1 MLDLPHSPRRNAPS
15 EPPPALRARPRPRAT
30 RRTCLIVPEHP
41 ERALSLALVQH
52 FALELPDV
60 ALTLECAHPDVVW
73 ICGYER
79 GHEGRVREYRRRHP
93 HAVLVVTGKGPEELW
108 GPAVLAAGADSVL
121 SWPVDTGRLARV
133 LRRSLQRR
141 A

>member
-1 MLDLPHSPRRNAPS
+1 MLDLPHSPRSTPRSDPA
-15 EPPPALRARPRPRAT
+15 PALRARPRVRGA

-60 ALTLECAHPDVVW
+60 ELVLDCAEPDVVW

-79 GHEGRVREYRRRHP
+79 GHEGRVREWRRRHP
-93 HAVLVVTGKGPEELW
+93 RAVLVVTGKGPEELW